1 MGVLRD
7 MAAFLLVTEPVA
19 MELVFPLVEAW
30 SNRLTAQIVSSL
42 RSFSSLPV
50 SLATPC
56 SSIFLSSLFFFPP
69 LLLPLFSQQKTLI
82 NYIRFI
88 MSAGAATQFHF
99 DTVFHVTPA
108 AQLEREE
115 SFTYLLPVLEKM
127 REPHDPTF
135 SHLCIYWTVKKFHYF
150 ESFF

>member
-1 MGVLRD
+1 
-7 MAAFLLVTEPVA
+7 
-19 MELVFPLVEAW
+19 
-30 SNRLTAQIVSSL
+30 
-42 RSFSSLPV
+42 
-50 SLATPC
+50 
-56 SSIFLSSLFFFPP
+56 
-69 LLLPLFSQQKTLI
+69 
-82 NYIRFI
+82 

>member
-19 MELVFPLVEAW
+19 MELVLPLVEVW

-50 SLATPC
+50 SLATPR
-56 SSIFLSSLFFFPP
+56 SSIFHCSP
-69 LLLPLFSQQKTLI
+69 FSQSEKLM
-82 NYIRFI
+82 NYIRFL

-99 DTVFHVTPA
+99 DTVIHSSCGGSIFHKSPLCTCEYKTVP
-108 AQLEREE
+108 QSHIH
-115 SFTYLLPVLEKM
+115 SFMHTL
-127 REPHDPTF
+127 D
-135 SHLCIYWTVKKFHYF
+135 S
-150 ESFF
+150 